1 MVLWWLS
8 MVFMC
13 LFHPKPPPAVAPSC
27 ALPLP
32 RGDQAALTRDG
43 MDPPNQEY
51 YVYIHTIY
59 MCVCLYIYVYICVYK
74 YIYTLII
81 TSKCILCNIMY
92 LINNR
97 ITYTYWGL
105 SRVLAIYQVQSSK
118 WKWCHF
124 EAHEPLPAD
133 WRIHPAK
140 VQPDSGMNGNLWS
153 RFLKHG
159 DFPYVALPQRVELES
174 FTWHKAHFP
183 IQ

>member
-8 MVFMC
+8 MVFMW
-13 LFHPKPPPAVAPSC
+13 LFHPKPPLRLL
-27 ALPLP
+27 ALFHFH
-32 RGDQAALTRDG
+32 RATRRPWPETG
-43 MDPPNQEY
+43 WLQGPGVLG
-51 YVYIHTIY
+51 VYTHTI
-59 MCVCLYIYVYICVYK
+59 YIYVYIYVY
-74 YIYTLII
+74 IHII
-81 TSKCILCNIMY
+81 TSKCILCNITY

-105 SRVLAIYQVQSSK
+105 SRLLAIYQVQSSK

-153 RFLKHG
+153 RFLKHS

>member
-1 MVLWWLS
+1 MMVIHGFYVVVS
-8 MVFMC
+8 S
-13 LFHPKPPPAVAPSC
+13 KTSVAPSC

-32 RGDQAALTRDG
+32 PGDQAALTRDG
-43 MDPPNQEY
+43 MAARAGSIGCIY
-51 YVYIHTIY
+51 THYIYIIY
-59 MCVCLYIYVYICVYK
+59 ICIYIYVYIH
-74 YIYTLII
+74 II
-81 TSKCILCNIMY
+81 TSKCILCNITY

-105 SRVLAIYQVQSSK
+105 SRLLAIYQVQSSK

-153 RFLKHG
+153 RFLKHS